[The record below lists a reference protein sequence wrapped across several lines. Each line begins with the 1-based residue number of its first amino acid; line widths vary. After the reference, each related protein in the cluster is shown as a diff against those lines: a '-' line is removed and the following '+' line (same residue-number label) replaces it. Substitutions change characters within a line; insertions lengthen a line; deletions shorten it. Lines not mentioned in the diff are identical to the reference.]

1 MAEESQDKTEQPTP
15 FKLEEARKKGQV
27 ARSSEVTPM
36 AVLLVFLLALTATSG
51 GVAHEVSTSMR
62 TFLLAS
68 SRVHPDRIWPLFMN
82 VSVTLIVKITPIILG
97 ILIAGVLAGMLQ
109 HKPVFSTESIKPD
122 VNRLNPA
129 KGLKRIFSIRT
140 LFELLKV
147 FLKIGL
153 GAVVFYKIFVDLPAW
168 VDRLAGVPPRGVP
181 AAAAHLVFYVL
192 FLLAGLFF
200 VTTVIDVLYSRR
212 EFIRQMKMSKREV
225 KDEQKRREGDPEIK
239 AKRRKS
245 HAQLHKRVAALRNVK
260 DSDVVVT
267 NPTHVAVALRYRP
280 GEGGV
285 PKIMAMGSGA
295 LAARMRKLAER
306 YRIPVYQQ
314 KELAR
319 ALLRR
324 ARIGGYVPEAYLL
337 PTAAVYRW
345 LYAAHGRARQ

>member
-27 ARSSEVTPM
+27 ARSSEVAPM

-51 GVAHEVSTSMR
+51 GVAHEISMSMR
-62 TFLLAS
+62 TFLSAS
-68 SRVHPDRIWPLFMN
+68 SSVSPDRAWPLFMHE
-82 VSVTLIVKITPIILG
+82 SVTLIAKLTPIILG

-109 HKPVFSTESIKPD
+109 HRPVFSTEPLKPD
-122 VNRLNPA
+122 FNRLNPA
-129 KGLKRIFSIRT
+129 KGLKRIFAIRT

-147 FLKIGL
+147 LLKVGL
-153 GAVVFYKIFVDLPAW
+153 GAVVFYKIFIDLPVW
-168 VDRLAGVPPRGVP
+168 IDRLAGVPPRGEPV
-181 AAAAHLVFYVL
+181 AAAHLIFYVL
-192 FLLAGLFF
+192 FLLAGLFLI
-200 VTTVIDVLYSRR
+200 TTVIDVLYSRR
-212 EFIRQMKMSKREV
+212 EFTRQMKMSKREV
-225 KDEQKRREGDPEIK
+225 KDEQKRREGDAEIK
-239 AKRRKS
+239 AKRRKT
-245 HAQLHKRVAALRNVK
+245 HAQLYKRVATLRNVK

-267 NPTHVAVALRYRP
+267 NPTHIAVALRYRP

-295 LAARMRKLAER
+295 LAARMRQLAER

-324 ARIGGYVPEAYLL
+324 AKIGGYVPEAYLL

-345 LYAAHGRARQ
+345 LYAGRGRAQQ